1 MHRATTRACAVWAS
15 RQTAWQ
21 PSCFAVLT
29 LFIKDK
35 GSERAKAERHLRIA
49 LKIMNKDGSLH
60 ASLSDWADHLNQ
72 LGNAGA
78 HSEDYRNVT
87 DAEAQGLADFARH
100 LLRQEY
106 EMPAQLAAARARS
119 AASGATST

>member
-1 MHRATTRACAVWAS
+1 V
-15 RQTAWQ
+15 
-21 PSCFAVLT
+21 
-29 LFIKDK
+29 
-35 GSERAKAERHLRIA
+35 RAKAERHLRTA
-49 LKIMNKDGSLH
+49 FKIMNKDGSLH
-60 ASLSDWADHLNQ
+60 AFLLDWADHLNQ